1 MSKYSYT
8 VALPSVALSLAL
20 LVSLILLAA
29 GGAGAD
35 SLIQA
40 IPTTENTTETD
51 VAVPY
56 AHSGAIGEYGVSFQ
70 YDPYLAAYICEGCQ
84 KTTGVNR

>member
-8 VALPSVALSLAL
+8 VALPSVALFLAL
-20 LVSLILLAA
+20 LVSLILLSAC
-29 GGAGAD
+29 GTGAD

-40 IPTTENTTETD
+40 TPTTENTTVTD

-56 AHSGAIGEYGVSFQ
+56 AHSGAIAGIGEYGVSFR
-70 YDPYLAAYICEGCQ
+70 YDPYLAAYVCEGCQ
-84 KTTGVNR
+84 KTT